1 MFASGSV
8 RSKGWMQEKNGSP
21 GGGLLFRQRLSRFR
35 SKLWVGTV
43 IEDRFDAQHK
53 SNRNV
58 VVLYS
63 CLIFA
68 IETLSGI
75 MTVMFF
81 GPSPDGWVLT
91 LCPSVCFSILNSPP

>member
-35 SKLWVGTV
+35 SKLWVGSM

-63 CLIFA
+63 CLIVA
-68 IETLSGI
+68 IEQPY
-75 MTVMFF
+75 VDAAVRNPP
-81 GPSPDGWVLT
+81 GPT
-91 LCPSVCFSILNSPP
+91 